1 MGSVDFTE
9 AINAAVTKAL
19 LEQSGNGR
27 PNLRENLLNVK
38 VRFNFSSSDLSNVFQ
53 VFYNTL
59 NQKMINETKTYDP
72 SLENGGSLWS
82 SLGGVLSLFLGV
94 SFAMFF
100 EVVACG
106 IFKLTHFI
114 NDYEK
119 IVASILPG
127 L

>member
-1 MGSVDFTE
+1 MHNYPPGALSGVPSVGSVDFTD

-19 LEQSGNGR
+19 FEQSGNGR
-27 PNLRENLLNVK
+27 PNLKENLLNVK
-38 VRFNFSSSDLSNVFQ
+38 VRSNFYTLQFSYDFQ

-94 SFAMFF
+94 SFAMLF
-100 EVVACG
+100 EVG
-106 IFKLTHFI
+106 F
-114 NDYEK
+114 YE
-119 IVASILPG
+119 SY
-127 L
+127 